1 MTRHVDDELEEET
14 TTFVKI
20 KPGARERARTRI
32 HVEHKPPRKTS
43 YESSTDVQRWLRQQA
58 YEEPQPLP
66 PFNPTLLAS
75 RRDAFWILSSL
86 APFYEQRL
94 ITDVL
99 HEAHSGV

>member
-1 MTRHVDDELEEET
+1 LTRHFDDELEEET
-14 TTFVKI
+14 TKFVKI
-20 KPGARERARTRI
+20 KPGARKRARSRT
-32 HVEHKPPRKTS
+32 HVQNKPSRKSS
-43 YESSTDVQRWLRQQA
+43 YESSTDVQRWLRQQG

-99 HEAHSGV
+99 YEAHSGV